1 MENRGTSDIEVFFKP
16 RSIAVVGA
24 SPTPGRLGYV
34 VIQRLLNRYK
44 RERIYPVNPKYGE
57 VLGLKCYRSVEEIP
71 EPLDLAVILVP
82 APMVPGVVEA
92 CVRKGVRGIIIISG
106 GFAETGP
113 EGARLEERVREAIRG
128 TGTRVI
134 GPNCIGVLDLH
145 GGMDTFFLPEEKMM
159 RPPPGEIAIISQSG
173 ALLSA
178 MLDWAAHMG
187 IGVSKAVSYGNKVD
201 VDDVDM
207 LQYLAQDP
215 ETRVIVV
222 YVEGLKPGRGKAFI
236 ETVRRVVREK
246 PVIVLKGG
254 RTARGAVAAI
264 SHTAALAGSYK
275 VFRAA
280 LRQAGAI
287 EAADVVDVF
296 DLAKALT
303 MQPPARG
310 NRVAVI
316 TNAGGPGVM
325 ATDALESLGLRVP
338 LFSEELQA
346 RLREMFPPFYSVK
359 NPVDVTGGGSNED
372 YRRAIEV
379 VVRSGEVDALLVV
392 ALIHPPGF
400 DAGLADIIANT
411 TRGTGL
417 PVVAMSFGGGETSVL
432 RRKLEKSGIP
442 VYETV
447 ERAARALWALYRYGR
462 VLGVAR

>member
-1 MENRGTSDIEVFFKP
+1 MEAQSTSSIEVFFKP

-34 VIQRLLNRYK
+34 VVQRLVNRYK
-44 RERIYPVNPKYGE
+44 KGKVYPVNPKYGE

-71 EPLDLAVILVP
+71 GPVDLAVVLVP
-82 APMVPGVVEA
+82 APLVPGVVES

-113 EGARLEERVREAIRG
+113 EGAKLEEKIRETIRG

-159 RPPPGEIAIISQSG
+159 RPPPGDIAIISQSG

-187 IGVSKAVSYGNKVD
+187 IGVSKAVSYGNKID
-201 VDDVDM
+201 VDEVDM
-207 LQYLAQDP
+207 LEYLANDP
-215 ETRVIVV
+215 ETRVIVI
-222 YVEGLKPGRGKAFI
+222 YVEGLRPGRGKAFI
-236 ETVRRVVREK
+236 EAVRRIVREK

-254 RTARGAVAAI
+254 RTERGAVAAA
-264 SHTAALAGSYK
+264 SHTAALAGSYE

-287 EAADVVDVF
+287 EAVDVVDVF

-310 NRVAVI
+310 DRVAVI

-338 LFSEELQA
+338 LLSEELQA
-346 RLREMFPPFYSVK
+346 RLRERFPPFYSVK

-372 YRRAIEV
+372 YRHAIEV
-379 VVRSGEVDALLVV
+379 VVRSDEVDALLVV

-400 DAGLADIIANT
+400 SAELADIIAEAT
-411 TRGTGL
+411 KGTGK

-432 RRKLEKSGIP
+432 RGKLEKSGIP

-447 ERAARALWALYRYGR
+447 ERAARALWALYRYGK